1 MRQLLLTLCLGMALD
16 ISTSAAANESATATQ
31 AATDCAAGH
40 CAAANAMS
48 GEADEAIG
56 PFSWLLDTAPFP
68 PRWKCGTWTAEL
80 GWLHIVSDAAIFAAY
95 FMIPCVLLYFLLRR
109 PDLPFPK
116 IIWLFATFILACG
129 FGHLVEAGIFWWP
142 IYRFSGAVKAF
153 TAIIS
158 CFTVLAL
165 IRLMPEIMK
174 LPSAALL
181 AKQLTESQERLEV
194 ALDAGNIGCWEWNVQ
209 DDQLTFDRRMRE
221 LFDVPEERGIQ
232 RFDDFAARVHPGDRE
247 RIGQAVTAS
256 VTTGDPFGQ
265 SYRIVHRDGSI
276 RHIHAEGRTIH
287 DAEGQVVQMVGVCQ
301 DFTAKQ
307 RQDELLAES
316 EANYRGSFENVAL
329 GIAHVAPDGKFLRV
343 NLGLCTILGYR
354 PEELLQQRFQDI
366 THADDLEDDVECVRQ
381 ALIGEIDHYTM
392 EKRYLRRDGS
402 VAWANLSVSLLR
414 GPDGAAKHFVSV
426 VEDIGRRK
434 AAETALQD
442 THQQLQKLSLVASKT
457 QHSVVISDAQGRIE
471 WVNDAFTELTGFGL
485 DAIIGRKPGDL
496 LQGPKTDPTTVREIR
511 SKLAAHKSIATE
523 IVNYSA
529 TGREYWIELKIDP
542 VFGEQGQLSNF
553 IATQV
558 DITER
563 KLAEFESRRAKARFD
578 SLLKSDIV
586 GVLTCHTDGTID
598 QANNEFLR
606 IVDYSQEDLA
616 AGRLNWQAM
625 TPAEWREQDER
636 ILQQVIET
644 GSARPC
650 EKEYFNKQ
658 GQRVPI
664 VVGMVRL
671 DAEQDMSL
679 KFVLDATEQKR
690 TEESLRMAK
699 RTAEEASRAKSDFLA
714 SMSHEL
720 RTPLNGVIGM
730 TELLAETDLDERQRR
745 FVKACQS
752 SGQSLLAL
760 VNDIL
765 DFSKIEARQ
774 LELDQHPFDL
784 LELLTDIM
792 DTLALRI
799 QGKEIEL
806 FYSLAHPGTLML
818 EGDSHRLRQVLV
830 NLLGNA
836 AKFTDRGEIS
846 LRVTPLELT
855 ESDATIR
862 FSIKDTGIG
871 IPHDRRDRLFREFSQ
886 VDSSTSRKY
895 GGTGLGLSICK
906 SIVEAMHG
914 EIGVESI
921 EGIGSEFWF
930 TVRLRLQPQA
940 GPIGLDKT
948 AGLNVLVIGDNDSCR
963 RHLIEALQAWGMS
976 VRTAADVP
984 AALASDALV
993 GSEPAADLVV
1003 LSSIAADAGE
1013 RAVTALRGQAA
1024 RKDLPLVQILP
1035 IGSELALT
1043 THEPLTR
1050 VLRRPVGQSDLLN
1063 AIVELMCPWTNSAED
1078 KRQPEAEVAIA
1089 AATTQVR
1096 ILVAEDNETNQL
1108 FAREILSRGGWACE
1122 IAANGTEALA
1132 ALEKQRYD
1140 LVLMDCQM
1148 PEMDGFMASRE
1159 IRAREADGRLPGRVP
1174 IIALTANAVK
1184 GDRENC
1190 LAAGM
1195 DDYISKPL
1203 SPAELKAAIAR
1214 HLQAS
1219 KEADLEPEKAPPA
1232 PQSQGTPAVIQQ
1244 EELLAR
1250 CLDDASF
1257 AAEMLAS
1264 FERDGQARFAEIEG
1278 GVAAGNLAAVAGAA
1292 HRLKGISGI
1301 VAAHS
1306 IHRLSNELEAAG
1318 HDRQAAVVARIVAE
1332 LRGELAACLAQ
1343 LPQLTARLKEGS
1355 VRS

>member
-1 MRQLLLTLCLGMALD
+1 MRQLLLTLCCSLAFADIALA
-16 ISTSAAANESATATQ
+16 TANESPAAPQ
-31 AATDCAAGH
+31 AAADCAAGH
-40 CAAANAMS
+40 CAAAATTA
-48 GEADEAIG
+48 GETAEKIG
-56 PFSWLLDTAPFP
+56 PFGWLLDTAPFP
-68 PRWKCGTWTAEL
+68 PRWKCGTWTSEL

-209 DDQLTFDRRMRE
+209 TDQLVFDRRMRE
-221 LFDVPEERGIQ
+221 LFDVPDEQPITK
-232 RFDDFAARVHPGDRE
+232 FDDFAQRVHPEDRE
-247 RIGQAVTAS
+247 RIGQAVSAS
-256 VTTGDPFGQ
+256 VATGDPFGE
-265 SYRIVHRDGSI
+265 SYRILHRDGSVH
-276 RHIHAEGRTIH
+276 HIHAEGRTIH
-287 DAEGQVVQMVGVCQ
+287 DAEGRVVQMVGVCQ
-301 DFTAKQ
+301 NFTAKQ

-329 GIAHVAPDGKFLRV
+329 GIAHVAPDGRFLRV
-343 NLGLCTILGYR
+343 NQGLCTILGYR
-354 PEELLQQRFQDI
+354 SEELLKRRFQDI
-366 THADDLEDDVECVRQ
+366 THPDDLEDDVECVRL
-381 ALIGEIDHYTM
+381 ALVGEIDHYTM

-402 VAWANLSVSLLR
+402 VVWANLSVSLLR

-457 QHSVVISDAQGRIE
+457 QHSVVISDARGRIE
-471 WVNDAFTELTGFGL
+471 WVNDAFTDLTGFAL
-485 DAIIGRKPGDL
+485 EEIRGRKPGDF
-496 LQGPKTDPTTVREIR
+496 LQGPKTDPATVREIR
-511 SKLAAHKSIATE
+511 SRLAEHKSIATE
-523 IVNYSA
+523 IVNYSS

-542 VFGEQGQLSNF
+542 VFGEEGQLSNF

-563 KLAEFESRRAKARFD
+563 KLAEIESRRAKARFD

-586 GVLTCHTDGTID
+586 GMLTCHPDGTVD

-606 IVDYSQEDLA
+606 IVGYSQDDLA
-616 AGRLNWQAM
+616 AGMLNWQTM
-625 TPAEWREQDER
+625 TPAEWREQDQR
-636 ILQQVIET
+636 VLRQVVET

-650 EKEYFNKQ
+650 EKEYFNKR

-690 TEESLRMAK
+690 AEESLRMAK
-699 RTAEEASRAKSDFLA
+699 QTAEEASRAKSDFLA

-730 TELLAETDLDERQRR
+730 TELLAETELDERQRR

-752 SGQSLLAL
+752 SGHSLLAL

-774 LELDQHPFDL
+774 LELDEHPFDL
-784 LELLTDIM
+784 LQLLTDIM

-799 QGKEIEL
+799 QGKDIEL
-806 FYSLAHPGTLML
+806 FYSLAHRGTLML

-836 AKFTDRGEIS
+836 VKFTERGEIS
-846 LRVTPLELT
+846 LRVTPLEL
-855 ESDATIR
+855 SDSGATIR

-940 GPIGLDKT
+940 GPIGLEKT
-948 AGLNVLVIGDNDSCR
+948 AGLNVLVVGDNDSCR
-963 RHLIEALQAWGMS
+963 RHLIEALQAWGMT
-976 VRTAADVP
+976 VQMAAGIESAV
-984 AALASDALV
+984 ASSATR
-993 GSEPAADLVV
+993 GSDRNVDLVV
-1003 LSSIAADAGE
+1003 LSSSGVASE
-1013 RAVTALRGQAA
+1013 QAVGALRAHA
-1024 RKDLPLVQILP
+1024 DWAELPLVRVLP
-1035 IGSELALT
+1035 TGSHASVADQPPHSRT
-1043 THEPLTR
+1043 
-1050 VLRRPVGQSDLLN
+1050 LRRPVGQSDLMN
-1063 AIVELMCPWTNSAED
+1063 AIVELICPWTDS
-1078 KRQPEAEVAIA
+1078 VAGIPSPMPTSTPA
-1089 AATTQVR
+1089 AATSAVR

-1108 FAREILSRGGWACE
+1108 FAREILARSGWACE
-1122 IAANGTEALA
+1122 IAINGIEALA

-1203 SPAELKAAIAR
+1203 SPAELKVAIAR
-1214 HLQAS
+1214 HLHAH
-1219 KEADLEPEKAPPA
+1219 PEVGPIAGPSSACELREIPA
-1232 PQSQGTPAVIQQ
+1232 AIKQ

-1264 FERDGQARFAEIEG
+1264 FERDGQARFTEVESNL
-1278 GVAAGNLAAVAGAA
+1278 AAGNLTAVAGAA
-1292 HRLKGISGI
+1292 HRLKGIAGI

-1318 HDRQAAVVARIVAE
+1318 HDGQASDVTRLVAE
-1332 LRGELAACLAQ
+1332 LRCELAACLEQ
-1343 LPQLTARLKEGS
+1343 LPQLTVRLMEGGAGS
-1355 VRS
+1355 